1 MSKSSPSSS
10 LGENGPVRQVL
21 ISLPA
26 PRVKA
31 KIPLLAF
38 LATKV
43 PDFGYSSSIMH
54 TRVGTIFKKPILPT
68 NWLKIGLFE
77 IVPTLMHTYS
87 LLLPR
92 RAKKPSRLEMG
103 VLSNMSFAAD
113 SGSPFVVFSSTKILE
128 ERSLTSRC
136 TFGKCIQRSQTTFIF
151 SNIIFFFSN
160 PLQHHA
166 KVGIFSSHR
175 VFRKI
180 QI

>member
-54 TRVGTIFKKPILPT
+54 TRVGPIFKKNCLTYELAEIRT
-68 NWLKIGLFE
+68 FLK
-77 IVPTLMHTYS
+77 
-87 LLLPR
+87 
-92 RAKKPSRLEMG
+92 
-103 VLSNMSFAAD
+103 
-113 SGSPFVVFSSTKILE
+113 
-128 ERSLTSRC
+128 
-136 TFGKCIQRSQTTFIF
+136 
-151 SNIIFFFSN
+151 
-160 PLQHHA
+160 
-166 KVGIFSSHR
+166 
-175 VFRKI
+175 
-180 QI
+180 

>member
-10 LGENGPVRQVL
+10 FGENGPVRQVL

-31 KIPLLAF
+31 KIP
-38 LATKV
+38 ATKV
-43 PDFGYSSSIMH
+43 RDFGYSSSIMH

-92 RAKKPSRLEMG
+92 SEEAIPFRNGGLVKHVLCSRFRLSFRGFLLHQDLGREEPYLSMHFWKMYPAKP
-103 VLSNMSFAAD
+103 NDFH
-113 SGSPFVVFSSTKILE
+113 
-128 ERSLTSRC
+128 
-136 TFGKCIQRSQTTFIF
+136 IF
-151 SNIIFFFSN
+151 K
-160 PLQHHA
+160 HHLLLL
-166 KVGIFSSHR
+166 
-175 VFRKI
+175 
-180 QI
+180 

>member
-54 TRVGTIFKKPILPT
+54 TRVGPIFKKPVLPT
-68 NWLKIGLFE
+68 NCLKFEPFE

-92 RAKKPSRLEMG
+92 SEEAIPFRNGGLVKHVLCSRFRLSFRGFLLHQDLGREEPYLSMHFWKMYPAKP
-103 VLSNMSFAAD
+103 NDFH
-113 SGSPFVVFSSTKILE
+113 
-128 ERSLTSRC
+128 
-136 TFGKCIQRSQTTFIF
+136 IF
-151 SNIIFFFSN
+151 K
-160 PLQHHA
+160 HHLLLL
-166 KVGIFSSHR
+166 
-175 VFRKI
+175 
-180 QI
+180 

>member
-31 KIPLLAF
+31 KIP
-38 LATKV
+38 ATKV
-43 PDFGYSSSIMH
+43 RDFGYSSSSIMH
-54 TRVGTIFKKPILPT
+54 TRVGAIFKKPILPT

-92 RAKKPSRLEMG
+92 SEEAIPFRNGGLVKHVLCSRFRLSFGGFLLHQDLGREEPYLSMHFWKMYPAKP
-103 VLSNMSFAAD
+103 NDFH
-113 SGSPFVVFSSTKILE
+113 
-128 ERSLTSRC
+128 
-136 TFGKCIQRSQTTFIF
+136 IF
-151 SNIIFFFSN
+151 K
-160 PLQHHA
+160 HHLLLL
-166 KVGIFSSHR
+166 
-175 VFRKI
+175 
-180 QI
+180 